1 MFAPAFMRIGG
12 QAGRVWPCLLMIMAA
27 VLAGPS
33 TRATTPDQAPPK
45 AVTTAD
51 PGIPVDELKLMLLP
65 LTKGELE
72 VEAAAWRD
80 LLKAKVAEISRH
92 ELDVKQK
99 KQQISQAKQDA
110 SEAEKAKREAE
121 KTAEEVEETLSSGA
135 EIEAEAGS
143 EQPPDVS
150 ANAQGKTDEEELSA
164 EEAAAL
170 KAAAEAEARR
180 KEAEKA
186 AAEAEAEAH
195 KADKEDTLEELTA
208 LREQRVSLTD
218 RTNAVIDALESK
230 GGDVKE
236 LRLYVN
242 AVSGL
247 TPSVDVTDVGGTW
260 IAIRGWFTS
269 KEGGQRWGRNI
280 TLFIITLLVSYV
292 VSRAVGSATGKAMM
306 VARSTS
312 VLLKEFMVKIVRR
325 TVFFVG
331 FVIALSMLEVP
342 IAPFLAV
349 IGAAGL
355 VIGLALQGTL
365 SNFASGI
372 MILLHRPFDVGDV
385 VKAAD
390 VAGTVESMS
399 VLSTTIKTFD
409 NQRMIVPNNSIW
421 GGVVTNVTGLPTRR
435 VDMVFGIGYGD
446 DINRTQ
452 RVLED
457 IVNKHP
463 LVLEDPEP
471 TIRLHELGDSSVNFV
486 VRPWVRT
493 EDYWKVYWE
502 ITRAVKEQFDAK
514 GISIPFPQ
522 RDVHV
527 YHETAPS
534 TLGVD
539 AS

>member
-1 MFAPAFMRIGG
+1 MFVSEFMQIGRG
-12 QAGRVWPCLLMIMAA
+12 AGRVWPCLLMILAA
-27 VLAGPS
+27 VGSRPS
-33 TRATTPDQAPPK
+33 AYATTPDEAPPK

-51 PGIPVDELKLMLLP
+51 PQIPVDELKLMLLP
-65 LTKGELE
+65 LTKQELE
-72 VEAAAWRD
+72 IEAAAWRD
-80 LLKAKVAEISRH
+80 LLKAKVAEISRR
-92 ELDVKQK
+92 ELDVRQK
-99 KQQISQAKQDA
+99 KQRISQAKQEA
-110 SEAEKAKREAE
+110 GEAEKAKREAE
-121 KTAEEVEETLSSGA
+121 TTGEQVPGVSV
-135 EIEAEAGS
+135 EAEGDTTGA
-143 EQPPDVS
+143 
-150 ANAQGKTDEEELSA
+150 ELSA

-170 KAAAEAEARR
+170 KTAAEA
-180 KEAEKA
+180 K
-186 AAEAEAEAH
+186 AEAL
-195 KADKEDTLEELTA
+195 KADKEDALQELTA
-208 LREQRVSLTD
+208 LRAQRVALAD
-218 RTNAVIDALESK
+218 RADAVIDALEDK
-230 GGDVKE
+230 GGDAKE

-242 AVSGL
+242 TVSGL

-260 IAIRGWFTS
+260 IAIRGWLTS
-269 KEGGQRWGRNI
+269 KEGGHRWARNI
-280 TLFIITLLVSYV
+280 ILFIVTLLISYV
-292 VSRAVGSATGKAMM
+292 ISRVVGTATGKALT

-312 VLLKEFMVKIVRR
+312 VLLKDFMVKIVRR

-409 NQRMIVPNNSIW
+409 NQRMILPNNAIW
-421 GGVVTNVTGLPTRR
+421 GGVITNVTGLPTRR

-446 DINRTQ
+446 DIAKAQ
-452 RVLED
+452 RVLEE
-457 IVNKHP
+457 IVSKHP
-463 LVLEDPEP
+463 LVLEDPKP
-471 TIRLHELGDSSVNFV
+471 TIRVHELGDSSVNFV

-502 ITRAVKEQFDAK
+502 ITRAVKEQFDAT
-514 GISIPFPQ
+514 GITIPFPQ

-527 YHETAPS
+527 HHETAPS
-534 TLGVD
+534 PLGVD